1 MSSWSKTTSK
11 SFVTKGDLMQ
21 CSRFFKR
28 TYVYKNT
35 DLIRTHFF
43 FKYRPNTDPILAQLK
58 KIQTYYLTIHKTQ
71 RIKKNPPAPCIVGLN
86 ELNIGLKSK
95 LHIKQ
100 FISVKI
106 YDFLEIGLNTTL
118 AFFWFL
124 SCSDFLFSITFFW
137 LFSCS
142 GFLFSITFFLLS

>member
-1 MSSWSKTTSK
+1 
-11 SFVTKGDLMQ
+11 MQ

-28 TYVYKNT
+28 TCVDKNT

-43 FKYRPNTDPILAQLK
+43 FKYRPNTDPNLGHLK
-58 KIQTYYLTIHKTQ
+58 KIQTYTK
-71 RIKKNPPAPCIVGLN
+71 RRNPLPPPSCIVGLN
-86 ELNIGLKSK
+86 ELNIRQKSK

-124 SCSDFLFSITFFW
+124 SCSDFSFSITFFW

-142 GFLFSITFFLLS
+142 DFLFSITFFLSS